1 MHDFKLLIL
10 DELVVNLDF
19 IVRYEF
25 FLLLKSLNENDGIVI
40 LISSHVLFEIDKY
53 VNLVIFIYNGNIIYF
68 GVKKGY
74 LEILFYEK
82 VINI

>member
-1 MHDFKLLIL
+1 MYDFKLLIL

-40 LISSHVLFEIDKY
+40 LISLYVLFEIDKY

>member
-1 MHDFKLLIL
+1 MYDFKLLIL

-40 LISSHVLFEIDKY
+40 LISLYVLFEIDKY
-53 VNLVIFIYNGNIIYF
+53 VNLVIFIYNGDIIYF

>member
-1 MHDFKLLIL
+1 MYDFKLLIL
-10 DELVVNLDF
+10 DELAVNLDF

-40 LISSHVLFEIDKY
+40 LISLYVLFEIDKY

>member
-1 MHDFKLLIL
+1 MYDFKLLIL

-25 FLLLKSLNENDGIVI
+25 FLLLKNLNENDGIVI
-40 LISSHVLFEIDKY
+40 LISLYVLFEIDKY

-82 VINI
+82 VINV

>member
-1 MHDFKLLIL
+1 MYDLKLLIL

-25 FLLLKSLNENDGIVI
+25 FLLLKNLNENDGIVI
-40 LISSHVLFEIDKY
+40 LISLYVLFEIDKY

-82 VINI
+82 VINV